1 MEEFKYENSDTYE
14 QNFIRWYNMNCKEKR
29 VHREE
34 EYSKAEGLKVF
45 EKMHRGSL
53 AHTIRVTAKGLLE
66 DVLIKE

>member
-14 QNFIRWYNMNCKEKR
+14 QNFIRWYSMNCKEKR
-29 VHREE
+29 VQEDG
-34 EYSKAEGLKVF
+34 EYSPEHARKVF

>member
-45 EKMHRGSL
+45 EKRSEE
-53 AHTIRVTAKGLLE
+53 HTSELQSR
-66 DVLIKE
+66 